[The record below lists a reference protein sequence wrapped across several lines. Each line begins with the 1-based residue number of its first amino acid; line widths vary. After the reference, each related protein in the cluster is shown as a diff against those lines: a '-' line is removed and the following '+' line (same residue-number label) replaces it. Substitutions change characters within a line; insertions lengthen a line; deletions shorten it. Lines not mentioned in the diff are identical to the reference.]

1 MGAPQVRQLA
11 DILHINARWDGRPE
25 SREACARRTLAFL
38 AQLKSAFEWE
48 LGREFQVLNLGKPMA
63 ALDLGTVFECLEE
76 TVDRSC
82 DPPRVFSG
90 PGVGT
95 TFGLKS
101 GDASATAIV
110 RCGAWIDIYN
120 HVQVFLDG
128 PLKESLAANRA
139 ALVAIAEHFEPLY
152 AAVFS
157 GLGIDR
163 TGAGRLPLPIVDW
176 MVYIAEARIPP
187 DELAMVHA
195 VEHIGS
201 GTLVILKKE
210 RLHLDRPDDL
220 ALVEAVEPIIRRYQ
234 KPPLPK
240 ETHPQRHDAAK
251 H

>member
-1 MGAPQVRQLA
+1 MISLA
-11 DILHINARWDGRPE
+11 DILNLQAFWSGRLE
-25 SREACARRTLAFL
+25 TREACARRTLAFL
-38 AQLKSAFEWE
+38 AQLKSAFERE
-48 LGREFQVLNLGKPMA
+48 LGREFQVLHLGKPMA
-63 ALDLGTVFECLEE
+63 ALDLGTVLECLEE
-76 TVDRSC
+76 TVDKSY

-128 PLKESLAANRA
+128 PLKESVAANRA
-139 ALVAIAEHFEPLY
+139 ALVAIAEHFDPMH
-152 AAVFS
+152 AAVYS
-157 GLGIDR
+157 RLGGNRRADR
-163 TGAGRLPLPIVDW
+163 NLPYPIVDW

-187 DELAMVHA
+187 DELPMVHM

-234 KPPLPK
+234 KAPLPK
-240 ETHPQRHDAAK
+240 ETHHPRHDAAK